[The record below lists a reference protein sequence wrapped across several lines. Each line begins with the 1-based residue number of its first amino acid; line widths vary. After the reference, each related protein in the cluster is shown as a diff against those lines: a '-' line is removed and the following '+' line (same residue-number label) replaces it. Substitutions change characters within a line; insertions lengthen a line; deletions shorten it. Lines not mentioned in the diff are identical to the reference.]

1 MMNGAIRHL
10 NPEKMHNNPAFTQA
24 IAVSG
29 AVQTVYIGGQ
39 NAVAAD
45 GSVVGGN
52 DLAAQT
58 EQVLANMATVL
69 EEAGGT
75 LHDVIKWTIY
85 VASGHDVLPSV
96 GVFQRVWGREQP
108 PPAISVVMVAGFVN
122 PQYLVE
128 IEAIAV
134 IKEQG

>member
-1 MMNGAIRHL
+1 MAGAIRHL
-10 NPEKMHNNPAFTQA
+10 NPEKMHTNPAFTQA
-24 IAVSG
+24 VVVSG
-29 AVQTVYIGGQ
+29 AVQTIYIGGQ

-58 EQVLANMATVL
+58 EQVLANMTIVI

-85 VASGHDVLPSV
+85 VAQGHDVLPSV
-96 GVFQRVWGREQP
+96 EVFPRVWGREQP
-108 PPAISVVMVAGFVN
+108 PPAISVVMVSGFVN

-134 IKEQG
+134 IKERG